1 MAIGKADI
9 GMAIVAQRIIR
20 RKGSESATPIGKVHT
35 FNALAELRE
44 HTLTSR
50 HVYTFLADNGE
61 GTMRSGRKMRPV
73 DLHVRN
79 TLTPKKRVF

>member
-1 MAIGKADI
+1 
-9 GMAIVAQRIIR
+9 MAIVAQRIIR
-20 RKGSESATPIGKVHT
+20 RKGSESASPIGKVHS
-35 FNALAELRE
+35 FNTLADLRE
-44 HTLTSR
+44 HTTGSR
-50 HVYTFLADNGE
+50 HVYTFLSDLRGE